1 MWITLKLIILFMKVS
16 NTQSFPLAT
25 ISASVSIKQH
35 SPQLQRKRERGREGG
50 REEGGREGGRREG
63 GGREEGG
70 RREGGGREKTTL
82 VMIDA
87 AITHLLALHQIG
99 FRVVPR
105 VVSAGLRLIS
115 DNKVQMSPLCSFRVP
130 LGSSPL
136 VPLDSS
142 PLVGRVP
149 LGSSPLQ
156 SGPA

>member
-63 GGREEGG
+63 G

-99 FRVVPR
+99 FRVVLR

-115 DNKVQMSPLCSFRVP
+115 DNKVQMSPLCSFWVP

-136 VPLDSS
+136 VPLGSS